1 MQHLKKL
8 DNHQHGIHDYF
19 KFLKYGFGRATDQLS
34 FMVRRGLMSR
44 EDAIEKVKLH
54 EGKFPTSYLGK
65 PLEDILKKIDMT
77 LTEFKLTCDKFTNK
91 KIFKCNQANEL
102 IKDKNNNLTLK

>member
-1 MQHLKKL
+1 
-8 DNHQHGIHDYF
+8 
-19 KFLKYGFGRATDQLS
+19 
-34 FMVRRGLMSR
+34 MVRRGLMSR
-44 EDAIEKVKLH
+44 EDAIEKELH

-91 KIFKCNQANEL
+91 IFKCNQANEL